1 MKKSLEMTIKIL
13 IIFNLKMMKNEDLLF
28 KLSFFDNINNSEF
41 QIDLDNYILSKFFFY
56 KNKENNI
63 SFFETLDILFN
74 EDFDNNFLEYNYD
87 SKENENVDL
96 INFNNPIIFKC

>member
-1 MKKSLEMTIKIL
+1 MTIKIL

-56 KNKENNI
+56 KN
-63 SFFETLDILFN
+63 
-74 EDFDNNFLEYNYD
+74 
-87 SKENENVDL
+87 
-96 INFNNPIIFKC
+96 

>member
-1 MKKSLEMTIKIL
+1 MTIKIL

-56 KNKENNI
+56 ENKENNI
-63 SFFETLDILFN
+63 SFFEKLDFLFN

-87 SKENENVDL
+87 SKENENVDF

>member
-1 MKKSLEMTIKIL
+1 MSIKIL